1 MSKWTE
7 YVDAVRSGAAALA
20 KGAVKDFA
28 SEITDDAEAFAR
40 RSKADIERWIKMLA
54 KHEISKTEFSDL
66 IHGLKSL
73 AAMNAL
79 KQAGLA
85 VTKIQRLRDQ
95 IIDLIVEKA
104 FEVLL

>member
-1 MSKWTE
+1 
-7 YVDAVRSGAAALA
+7 
-20 KGAVKDFA
+20 
-28 SEITDDAEAFAR
+28 
-40 RSKADIERWIKMLA
+40 
-54 KHEISKTEFSDL
+54 
-66 IHGLKSL
+66 
-73 AAMNAL
+73 MNAL